1 MAKMGAPSAY
11 TAEIHSKIVAQVS
24 KGNKLSTAAKA
35 AGIHP
40 RTLNKWLT
48 MEEHEDLKID
58 IEKAEAQ
65 NEGDIVSA
73 LNQMMYDDSKAA
85 QYLLDKRYGWDKA
98 ASQILDKVVE
108 ILEEIC
114 TEEHEYIIEG
124 FLAEVASGAFE

>member
-1 MAKMGAPSAY
+1 MAKVY
-11 TAEIHSKIVAQVS
+11 TPEIHKVIVAEVK
-24 KGNKLSTAAKA
+24 KGNKLSTAAKY
-35 AGIHP
+35 AGISP
-40 RTLNKWLT
+40 RTLSRWLADEQY
-48 MEEHEDLKID
+48 EELKLD
-58 IEKAEAQ
+58 IEQAEAV

-98 ASQILDKVVE
+98 ASQILERVVQ

-114 TEEHEYIIEG
+114 TEEHAYIIDG

>member
-1 MAKMGAPSAY
+1 MAKVY
-11 TAEIHSKIVAQVS
+11 TKEIHNIIVAEVK
-24 KGNKLSTAAKA
+24 KGNKLSTAAKY
-35 AGIHP
+35 AGISP
-40 RTLNKWLT
+40 RTLSRWLAD
-48 MEEHEDLKID
+48 EEYEDLKLD
-58 IEKAEAQ
+58 IEQAEAV

-98 ASQILDKVVE
+98 ASQILERVVQ

-114 TEEHEYIIEG
+114 TEEHAYVIDG

>member
-1 MAKMGAPSAY
+1 MATVYSK
-11 TAEIHSKIVAQVS
+11 EIHDIIVDEVK
-24 KGNKLSTAAKA
+24 KGNKLSTAAKY
-35 AGIHP
+35 AGISP
-40 RTLNKWLT
+40 RTLSRWLADDQY
-48 MEEHEDLKID
+48 EQLKTD
-58 IEKAEAQ
+58 IEKAEAV

-98 ASQILDKVVE
+98 ASQILEKTVQ

-114 TEEHEYIIEG
+114 TDEHQYIIEG

>member
-1 MAKMGAPSAY
+1 MAKVY
-11 TAEIHSKIVAQVS
+11 TKEIHNTIVAEVK
-24 KGNKLSTAAKA
+24 KGNKLSTAAKY
-35 AGIHP
+35 AGISP
-40 RTLNKWLT
+40 RTLSRWLAD
-48 MEEHEDLKID
+48 EEYEELKLD
-58 IEKAEAQ
+58 IEQAEAV

-98 ASQILDKVVE
+98 ASQILERVVQ

-114 TEEHEYIIEG
+114 TEEHAYVIDG